1 MITRAPDYSAFS
13 VIPISR
19 YNPQIEHVW
28 KLRISKL
35 RCELP
40 PGELP
45 CGLVL
50 APMANLKKYTSVRT
64 RRKWWTINI
73 FQLFRKR
80 HAYSANLSKNTFLK
94 VLFITVQLPPDSSS
108 FSILL
113 QVLFWTQAILTF
125 HYINFS
131 LSVLIYHFSRKEI
144 FLLKKSIPLS
154 KLL

>member
-1 MITRAPDYSAFS
+1 MITRAPDCSAFS
-13 VIPISR
+13 VNPISK
-19 YNPQIEHVW
+19 YNPQIACVW

-50 APMANLKKYTSVRT
+50 AQMATLKKYTSVRT

-80 HAYSANLSKNTFLK
+80 HPYSANLSKNTFLK
-94 VLFITVQLPPDSSS
+94 VLFITVHCPQTLFFFLYSSS
-108 FSILL
+108 SSLLDPGYTDFS
-113 QVLFWTQAILTF
+113 FYKFLTF
-125 HYINFS
+125 CID
-131 LSVLIYHFSRKEI
+131 L
-144 FLLKKSIPLS
+144 PL
-154 KLL
+154 

>member
-13 VIPISR
+13 VNPISK
-19 YNPQIEHVW
+19 YNPQIARVW
-28 KLRISKL
+28 KLSISKL

-50 APMANLKKYTSVRT
+50 AQMATLKKYTSVRT

-80 HAYSANLSKNTFLK
+80 HPYSANLSKNTFLK
-94 VLFITVQLPPDSSS
+94 VLFITVQLPPDSLLLSLFFFKFSFGPRLYWLFILWISHFLYWFTTLAEKKS
-108 FSILL
+108 FS
-113 QVLFWTQAILTF
+113 
-125 HYINFS
+125 
-131 LSVLIYHFSRKEI
+131 
-144 FLLKKSIPLS
+144 
-154 KLL
+154 